1 MDRLLLPLFVIDDNL
16 LIVQIIGFY
25 TTEFLE
31 NVDIWVSE
39 GGAFRFKGLSLAASA
54 APQLISDNYEPLAKA
69 GMR

>member
-1 MDRLLLPLFVIDDNL
+1 MP
-16 LIVQIIGFY
+16 
-25 TTEFLE
+25 